1 MSTSLSLV
9 AIKKDWSS
17 FLGLPFCLFIILFSH
32 SFIPSREREREMGNC
47 QAIDA
52 ATLVI
57 QHPSGKVD
65 KLYWPVTARE
75 IMKMNPGHYVALL
88 ISTTMVTPNE
98 SSNNNETSKV
108 EKKEN
113 EARKVEKK
121 ENEGSSNSVRLT
133 RIKLLRPADTLVLG
147 QVYRLITSKE
157 VMSGLSAKKQ
167 AKVKQSQLEA
177 AEKAGRRK
185 ERAARGSDSAATAA
199 AGRSVSEDPFQATK
213 HEKNNRPRTSTST
226 TSAIARSR
234 TWQPSL
240 HSISEA
246 GS

>member
-1 MSTSLSLV
+1 
-9 AIKKDWSS
+9 
-17 FLGLPFCLFIILFSH
+17 
-32 SFIPSREREREMGNC
+32 MGNC

-113 EARKVEKK
+113 EASKVEKK
-121 ENEGSSNSVRLT
+121 ENEASSNSVRLT

-185 ERAARGSDSAATAA
+185 ERAARGSDSAAAAA